1 MFKTPNSDGKVNV
14 RGNVVVIVIVLV
26 MGIAA
31 LVTVLFKPAPMSS
44 VEVAREKQ
52 LRVYQNADFATA
64 EQIRQL
70 SQEKIDEYIDVLN
83 YVLRMR
89 DSLSVMKN
97 AEVAVSDA
105 EYSIVEANQKL
116 VITGLTQREAAAR
129 AKALQCIGRE
139 LSPIVDS
146 LYDLAHQPIGEFPRD
161 STLIRERNLT
171 FERYIAHIFD

>member
-1 MFKTPNSDGKVNV
+1 MIKTPNSDGAMNV

-52 LRVYQNADFATA
+52 MQVYQNADFATA
-64 EQIRQL
+64 DQIRQL
-70 SQEKIDEYIDVLN
+70 PQEKIDQYIDVLN
-83 YVLRMR
+83 YVLRIR

-97 AEVAVSDA
+97 ADVAVSDA
-105 EYSIVEANQKL
+105 EYSVAEANQKL

-129 AKALQCIGRE
+129 AKALQYIGRD
-139 LSPIVDS
+139 LSPVVDS
-146 LYDLAHQPIGEFPRD
+146 LYELVHRPMPMFPQD
-161 STLIRERNLT
+161 SILIRERNLT